1 LAGSL
6 LSVHRKNNTLQLI
19 KEEIIMKTYSLSG
32 NKTAR
37 PIAFI
42 IATFFVMAGFTG
54 YAQKFAYVDTEYI
67 LENVP
72 EYNSAQ
78 TRIDALTVEWQK
90 EIEAKFAE
98 IETLYRTYQNE
109 AMLLPEEMKRKREEE
124 IVNKEREV
132 KELQQKR
139 FGQSG
144 DLFKKRE
151 ELIKPIQ
158 EKIYTALEEVAN
170 DGNYA
175 VIFDKAGSV
184 SMLYTNPRFDISE
197 EVLTKMGYAF

>member
-1 LAGSL
+1 MRGYPFIKKNAGMSI
-6 LSVHRKNNTLQLI
+6 T
-19 KEEIIMKTYSLSG
+19 
-32 NKTAR
+32 
-37 PIAFI
+37 IAFT
-42 IATFFVMAGFTG
+42 ALFVLIGFAG
-54 YAQKFAYVDTEYI
+54 YAQKFAYVDTDYI

-90 EIEAKFAE
+90 EIEDKFAE
-98 IETLYRTYQNE
+98 IERLYRAYQNE
-109 AMLLPEEMKRKREEE
+109 VMLLPEEMKRKREEE
-124 IVNKEREV
+124 IIGKERAV

-139 FGQSG
+139 FGQDG

-158 EKIYTALEEVAN
+158 EKIYTALEEVATA
-170 DGNYA
+170 GNYA

>member
-1 LAGSL
+1 
-6 LSVHRKNNTLQLI
+6 
-19 KEEIIMKTYSLSG
+19 MKTYPLAG

-42 IATFFVMAGFTG
+42 IATLLVMAGFTG
-54 YAQKFAYVDTEYI
+54 NAQKFAYVDTEYI
-67 LENVP
+67 LQNVP

-90 EIEAKFAE
+90 EIEARFAE

-109 AMLLPEEMKRKREEE
+109 VMLLPEEMKRTREEE

>member
-1 LAGSL
+1 MKAFATSIMRSSGI
-6 LSVHRKNNTLQLI
+6 VALI
-19 KEEIIMKTYSLSG
+19 FT
-32 NKTAR
+32 
-37 PIAFI
+37 
-42 IATFFVMAGFTG
+42 ATFLLTGFAS

-67 LENVP
+67 LQNVP

-98 IETLYRTYQNE
+98 IDRLYRTYQNE
-109 AMLLPEEMKRKREEE
+109 AVLLPEEMKRKREEE
-124 IVNKEREV
+124 IINKEREV

-139 FGQSG
+139 FGQNG

-158 EKIYTALEEVAN
+158 EKIYKALEEVAN
-170 DGNYA
+170 AGNYA

-197 EVLTKMGYAF
+197 EVLAKMGYAF

>member
-1 LAGSL
+1 MNACPFSKILKANAVIVVFATLFL
-6 LSVHRKNNTLQLI
+6 LT
-19 KEEIIMKTYSLSG
+19 
-32 NKTAR
+32 
-37 PIAFI
+37 
-42 IATFFVMAGFTG
+42 GFTS

-67 LENVP
+67 LQNVP
-72 EYNSAQ
+72 EYNTAQ

-90 EIEAKFAE
+90 EIEGKFTE
-98 IETLYRTYQNE
+98 IERLYRAYQNE
-109 AMLLPEEMKRKREEE
+109 VMLLPDEMKRKREEE

-139 FGQSG
+139 FGQDG

-158 EKIYTALEEVAN
+158 EKIYTALEEVATA
-170 DGNYA
+170 GNYA

>member
-1 LAGSL
+1 MKAYPSSL
-6 LSVHRKNNTLQLI
+6 RRNTGMLTLI
-19 KEEIIMKTYSLSG
+19 MA
-32 NKTAR
+32 TAL
-37 PIAFI
+37 
-42 IATFFVMAGFTG
+42 VLAGFTSF
-54 YAQKFAYVDTEYI
+54 AQKFAYVDTEYI
-67 LENVP
+67 LQNVP

-98 IETLYRTYQNE
+98 IDRLYRTYQNE
-109 AMLLPEEMKRKREEE
+109 AVLLPDEMKRKREEE
-124 IVNKEREV
+124 IITKEREV

-139 FGQSG
+139 FGQNG

-158 EKIYTALEEVAN
+158 EKIYKALEEVAN
-170 DGNYA
+170 AGNYA

-197 EVLTKMGYAF
+197 EVLAKMGYAF

>member
-1 LAGSL
+1 L
-6 LSVHRKNNTLQLI
+6 L
-19 KEEIIMKTYSLSG
+19 
-32 NKTAR
+32 
-37 PIAFI
+37 
-42 IATFFVMAGFTG
+42 GFTG
-54 YAQKFAYVDTEYI
+54 HAQKFAYVDTEYI
-67 LENVP
+67 LQNVP
-72 EYNSAQ
+72 EYNTAQ

-98 IETLYRTYQNE
+98 IEKLYRTYQNE

-124 IVNKEREV
+124 IVEQGTRSKGTAAKTIRPN
-132 KELQQKR
+132 
-139 FGQSG
+139 G

-175 VIFDKAGSV
+175 VIFDKASGV

>member
-1 LAGSL
+1 MNTYP
-6 LSVHRKNNTLQLI
+6 LSRKP
-19 KEEIIMKTYSLSG
+19 KYKASAMV
-32 NKTAR
+32 
-37 PIAFI
+37 
-42 IATFFVMAGFTG
+42 IATMLLFFGFNS

-67 LENVP
+67 LQNVP

-90 EIEAKFAE
+90 EIETMFSE
-98 IETLYRTYQNE
+98 IERMYRTYQNE

-124 IVNKEREV
+124 IINKEREV

-139 FGQSG
+139 FGQNG

-158 EKIYTALEEVAN
+158 EKIYTALEEVATS
-170 DGNYA
+170 GNYA

-184 SMLYTNPRFDISE
+184 SMIYTNPRFDISE

>member
-1 LAGSL
+1 MNEYSVSKNRQAKPVAVVLATMFL
-6 LSVHRKNNTLQLI
+6 LIGLT
-19 KEEIIMKTYSLSG
+19 
-32 NKTAR
+32 
-37 PIAFI
+37 
-42 IATFFVMAGFTG
+42 GF
-54 YAQKFAYVDTEYI
+54 AQKFAYIDTEYI

-90 EIEAKFAE
+90 EIEGKFAE
-98 IETLYRTYQNE
+98 IERLYRTYQNE
-109 AMLLPEEMKRKREEE
+109 AMLLPDEMKRKREEE
-124 IVNKEREV
+124 IINKEREV

-139 FGQSG
+139 FGQDG

-158 EKIYTALEEVAN
+158 EKIYTALEEVATA
-170 DGNYA
+170 GNYA

>member
-1 LAGSL
+1 MKPYPLSKKMYSRSIAVIAGMILMIVGTS
-6 LSVHRKNNTLQLI
+6 
-19 KEEIIMKTYSLSG
+19 
-32 NKTAR
+32 
-37 PIAFI
+37 
-42 IATFFVMAGFTG
+42 G
-54 YAQKFAYVDTEYI
+54 YAQKFAYVDTQYI

-98 IETLYRTYQNE
+98 IENLYRTYQNE

-139 FGQSG
+139 FGQNG

-158 EKIYTALEEVAN
+158 EKIYTALEEVAT

-175 VIFDKAGSV
+175 VIFDKSGSV